1 MNQTMNAH
9 KSLTKTEAR
18 EQLKLQ
24 LTQYVQQ
31 QPESGQ
37 AFHKWMQR
45 LELVSMILIAVT
57 FVLAMYLS
65 ITWKSVNPL
74 VIPIAWFAF
83 VASPSLLLVL
93 AGLHSIVLRAFPP
106 IVLPGKVQK
115 FVTGSEA
122 IWFGLGTILVALAV
136 AVFWGVFAYATW
148 TQNWAI
154 LQPLIGFLGVV
165 LGIGIAASIVVGMAY
180 TIIQKITKTR

>member
-1 MNQTMNAH
+1 
-9 KSLTKTEAR
+9 
-18 EQLKLQ
+18 
-24 LTQYVQQ
+24 
-31 QPESGQ
+31 
-37 AFHKWMQR
+37 
-45 LELVSMILIAVT
+45 
-57 FVLAMYLS
+57 
-65 ITWKSVNPL
+65 
-74 VIPIAWFAF
+74 
-83 VASPSLLLVL
+83 VL

-165 LGIGIAASIVVGMAY
+165 LGVGIAASIVVGMAY